1 MELKK
6 LSEKELIEEVERLK
20 SENLLLKKEREKT
33 LETVKILIAKIS
45 HEIKTPLN
53 SIIGFGELFK
63 YKIRDEKLSLYI
75 NNILTNSNYL
85 LSLTQNLVDITRA
98 QYKQME
104 LSYSIFNTKDTI
116 EEIISSFNRDDIRYT
131 IIDATIR
138 ADYTR
143 FKQLIYNLISNAIK
157 YNNPEYD
164 IEIITYVENNYF
176 CFEITDYGDGIK
188 EEDYENIFDIFS
200 QVSEDLHK
208 RQIGSGIGLALC
220 KSIVEAHKGTIDVCS
235 SINNGSVFVF
245 KIPIDFKCN

>member
-45 HEIKTPLN
+45 HEMKTPLN

-235 SINNGSVFVF
+235 CINNGSVFVF